1 MALVDTTTGEVVRAD
16 IGNALD
22 AATDPVGFVV
32 GNIFHRR
39 QVRTAATGQ
48 FPTFPFGLDQL
59 THLTLGAIVREIID
73 DAGGKISHDELVRQ
87 VRQRMTVAEFDQWV
101 ASSFRQAVI
110 MAGKSPVS
118 QAGEEAIYGDG
129 AQLTAIRL
137 FSIDDF
143 QAQAIKLVNQAN
155 ASVGSVVRLAEACEA
170 IHGRT
175 FDVDAVLVVLRKH
188 LGGEAAA

>member
-1 MALVDTTTGEVVRAD
+1 MSGDLF
-16 IGNALD
+16 GNRPLA
-22 AATDPVGFVV
+22 
-32 GNIFHRR
+32 
-39 QVRTAATGQ
+39 
-48 FPTFPFGLDQL
+48 
-59 THLTLGAIVREIID
+59 AIVREIID
-73 DAGGKISHDELVRQ
+73 GAGGKISHDELVRQ